1 MSEFTDLR
9 LPGSGLH
16 PSHFAALRTEIMRSG
31 AELSPD
37 QLRNLT
43 DDLHNVIP
51 LDRPGQPTLRHCVW
65 VKDEPQAFAQGRL
78 ETA

>member
-9 LPGSGLH
+9 LPVSGLH
-16 PSHFAALRTEIMRSG
+16 PSHFAALRTEIMRTG

-43 DDLHNVIP
+43 DDLRS
-51 LDRPGQPTLRHCVW
+51 LTGPGQPVETPDAPTGRVG
-65 VKDEPQAFAQGRL
+65 DGSRAFAGTR
-78 ETA
+78 TRP